1 MATDVK
7 LPEMGEGID
16 SGTVV
21 RILVKQGDS
30 VAENQGLMELE
41 TDKAL
46 VEVPSDAAGTVSEI
60 LVKEG
65 QKVTVGSSLVRL
77 DGATGAN
84 GQAPAEAVGAK
95 PASPATQSTEAK
107 PAAEAQPKDATKEQA
122 AAAGGQPEL
131 DKVEEG
137 GDGSGGVPSP
147 PAQQPKQPAQQQ
159 APQQSSQQS
168 GGRQGG
174 PPTENGD
181 IIPAGPATRRI
192 ARELNIDLKQVRG
205 SGNNGRI
212 TPEDVYAVARTMM
225 TGGVAGAVAT
235 VPDLPDFTKWGE
247 VRREEMSQVRRITA
261 EHMARSWNIVPHVTQ
276 FEKIDI
282 TDVEELRG
290 RYEKDVEKAGGKLT
304 LTVLIIKAIVS
315 ALKAY
320 PQFNASLDTAS
331 SEIVF
336 KDYYNIGIAVDT
348 ERGLLVPVLRNC
360 DKLDIFELSVEL
372 TALAERA
379 RSGKIDV
386 EELRGGTFTI
396 SNQGGIG
403 GAEFT
408 PIVNWPEVAIL
419 GIGRA
424 RKEPAVV
431 GDSIRPRLMMPVGV
445 SYDHRV
451 IDGANA
457 ARFIRRLKESLE
469 SPERLL
475 MGL

>member
-1 MATDVK
+1 MAVEVK

-16 SGTVV
+16 AGTVV
-21 RILVKQGDS
+21 RILVKQGDN

-65 QKVTVGSSLVRL
+65 EKVKVGSALVRL
-77 DGATGAN
+77 DGAGSN
-84 GQAPAEAVGAK
+84 GQAPQQQAQQPAPAK
-95 PASPATQSTEAK
+95 E
-107 PAAEAQPKDATKEQA
+107 EPKDAGKEQA

-131 DKVEEG
+131 DKVEEKPSRDG
-137 GDGSGGVPSP
+137 GEKPAG
-147 PAQQPKQPAQQQ
+147 AQQTASETSPSKPQRADAASSSVPTAQL
-159 APQQSSQQS
+159 ATDDS
-168 GGRQGG
+168 
-174 PPTENGD
+174 

-205 SGNNGRI
+205 SGTNGRI
-212 TPEDVYAVARTMM
+212 TPEDVYEFARTLM
-225 TGGVAGAVAT
+225 TGGGASGGAVQQ
-235 VPDLPDFTKWGE
+235 PELPDFTKWGE

-282 TDVEELRG
+282 TDLEELRA

-304 LTVLIIKAIVS
+304 LTVLIIKAVVS
-315 ALKAY
+315 ALKAF

-331 SEIVF
+331 GEIIY
-336 KDYYNIGIAVDT
+336 KSYYNIGIAVDT
-348 ERGLLVPVLRNC
+348 ERGLLVPVLRDC
-360 DKLDIFELSVEL
+360 DRQGIFELSAEL
-372 TALAERA
+372 PALAERA

-408 PIVNWPEVAIL
+408 PIVNWPEVSIL
-419 GIGRA
+419 GIGRS
-424 RKEPAVV
+424 RREPAVV
-431 GDSIRPRLMMPVGV
+431 GDSIRPRMMMPVGL

>member
-1 MATDVK
+1 MATEVK
-7 LPEMGEGID
+7 LPAMGEGID
-16 SGTVV
+16 AGTVV
-21 RILVKQGDS
+21 KILVKPGDS

-46 VEVPSDAAGTVSEI
+46 VEVPSDAAGTISEI

-65 QKVTVGSSLVRL
+65 QKVQVGASLVRL
-77 DGATGAN
+77 DSATGN
-84 GQAPAEAVGAK
+84 GQAPTDIKHQATKPQEQKAEGQ
-95 PASPATQSTEAK
+95 PQDAS
-107 PAAEAQPKDATKEQA
+107 KEQA
-122 AAAGGQPEL
+122 AAAGGQQEL
-131 DKVEEG
+131 NKVEEKPNKDVG
-137 GDGSGGVPSP
+137 GA
-147 PAQQPKQPAQQQ
+147 PARPEKKNEVSTPDAGRAGATPTAQSAPAV
-159 APQQSSQQS
+159 
-168 GGRQGG
+168 
-174 PPTENGD
+174 NGD

-192 ARELNIDLKQVRG
+192 ARELNIDLKRVRG

-212 TPEDVYAVARTMM
+212 TPEDVYAFARTLM
-225 TGGVAGAVAT
+225 TAGGQIGNGVAAQ
-235 VPDLPDFTKWGE
+235 PELPDFTKWGE
-247 VRREEMSQVRRITA
+247 VRREEMSQVRRLTA

-282 TDVEELRG
+282 TDLEELRA

-304 LTVLIIKAIVS
+304 LTVLIIKAVIS
-315 ALKAY
+315 ALKAF
-320 PQFNASLDTAS
+320 PQFNASLDAAS
-331 SEIVF
+331 GEIIY
-336 KDYYNIGIAVDT
+336 KSYYNIGIAVDT
-348 ERGLLVPVLRNC
+348 ERGLLVPVLRDC
-360 DKLDIFELSVEL
+360 DRRNIFELSAEL
-372 TALAERA
+372 PALAERA
-379 RSGKIDV
+379 RSGKIDI

-408 PIVNWPEVAIL
+408 PIVNWPEVSIL

-431 GDSIRPRLMMPVGV
+431 GDAIKPRLMMPVGL

-457 ARFIRRLKESLE
+457 ARFIRRFKESLE

>member
-1 MATDVK
+1 MATEVK

-16 SGTVV
+16 AGTVV
-21 RILVKQGDS
+21 RILVKQGDT

-65 QKVTVGSSLVRL
+65 QKVKVGASLVRL
-77 DGATGAN
+77 DGAGSN
-84 GQAPAEAVGAK
+84 GQAPVEAKQDAAK
-95 PASPATQSTEAK
+95 PQEQN
-107 PAAEAQPKDATKEQA
+107 AESQPKDASKEQV
-122 AAAGGQPEL
+122 AAAGGQSEL
-131 DKVEEG
+131 NKVEEG
-137 GDGSGGVPSP
+137 RNKDVGVAPARPETKPETSTNEAGRAGSTPTAQST
-147 PAQQPKQPAQQQ
+147 PA
-159 APQQSSQQS
+159 
-168 GGRQGG
+168 
-174 PPTENGD
+174 TNGD

-205 SGNNGRI
+205 SGTNGRI
-212 TPEDVYAVARTMM
+212 TPEDVYAFARTVMS
-225 TGGVAGAVAT
+225 TGGSAGAT
-235 VPDLPDFTKWGE
+235 GFQQPELPDFTKWGE
-247 VRREEMSQVRRITA
+247 VRREEMSQVRRLTA

-282 TDVEELRG
+282 TDLEELRA

-304 LTVLIIKAIVS
+304 LTVLIIKAVVS
-315 ALKAY
+315 ALKAF
-320 PQFNASLDTAS
+320 PQFNASLDTNS
-331 SEIVF
+331 GEIIY
-336 KDYYNIGIAVDT
+336 KGYYNIGIAVDT
-348 ERGLLVPVLRNC
+348 ERGLLVPVLRDC
-360 DKLDIFELSVEL
+360 HRRDIFELSAEL
-372 TALAERA
+372 PALAERA

-408 PIVNWPEVAIL
+408 PIVNWPEVSIL
-419 GIGRA
+419 GIGRS
-424 RKEPAVV
+424 RREPAVV
-431 GDSIRPRLMMPVGV
+431 GDSIRPRMMMPVGL

-475 MGL
+475 IGL